1 MSPKTLTG
9 EELELDDA
17 PARDSDLFLVD
28 GNNLAYR
35 AFFAL
40 PEELATS
47 DGVPTSALLGFT
59 NMLFKLLS
67 DYRPKA
73 VAVAWDSRPVHRK
86 AAGRGGATSST
97 RKAAGRCRTC
107 CGSSS
112 RASGRSSRRS
122 ATGTSSSRAG
132 RPTT

>member
-17 PARDSDLFLVD
+17 PARDAELFLVD

-47 DGVPTSALLGFT
+47 EGFPTNALLGFV
-59 NMLFKLLS
+59 NMLFKLLV
-67 DYRPKA
+67 DYQPRG
-73 VAVAWDSRPVHRK
+73 VAVAWDTRPVHRLEVAEEYK
-86 AAGRGGATSST
+86 ASGA
-97 RKAAGRCRTC
+97 RCRISC
-107 CGSSS
+107 ASSS
-112 RASGRSSRRS
+112 RISGRSSRRS
-122 ATGTSSSRAG
+122 AIATSSSKAG
-132 RPTT
+132 RRTT